1 MENTEYY
8 TELTGDFMESQCM
21 QDLRNGKIIITDVP
35 FKFRDSNAY
44 SSAHKFARGIVD
56 ENERCWRLWK
66 LMECLESDIAN
77 IRIAQEIKFNMT
89 NKIIFVMFFTIFFL
103 IYPICWILD
112 FFCLWKNI
120 KKRYS
125 KNPDG

>member
-35 FKFRDSNAY
+35 FKFKDSNAY

-56 ENERCWRLWK
+56 EKERCWRLWK

-77 IRIAQEIKFNMT
+77 IRIAQEIKEYGRTHAQLSEEIPEEDEFFNID
-89 NKIIFVMFFTIFFL
+89 NRE
-103 IYPICWILD
+103 LD
-112 FFCLWKNI
+112 LTEAHRFYFEFATRKL
-120 KKRYS
+120 
-125 KNPDG
+125 